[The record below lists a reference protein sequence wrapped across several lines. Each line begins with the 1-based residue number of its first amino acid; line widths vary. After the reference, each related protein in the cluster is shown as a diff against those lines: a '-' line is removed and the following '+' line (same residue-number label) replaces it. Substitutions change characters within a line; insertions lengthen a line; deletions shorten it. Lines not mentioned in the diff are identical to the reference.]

1 MELDELKLLLNQKI
15 DDSRGLKTPLDIA
28 ILLKKKTQSIIHKLK
43 KSLWI
48 EIIFSL
54 VIFLLFG
61 YIGLFSK
68 YTSLQIYFSVFTILC
83 VVFML
88 VLLYLLQKINKLS
101 NTNMPIKQN
110 LISIH
115 SIIKE
120 FTKRYLQFTLSLIP
134 ICLLFSGYLGYQ
146 DAKNG
151 VVIDELDTI
160 SNKLTSPTKLIVF
173 LVAYLLALSVG
184 VYYFTKWYLKKLYGK
199 YLIQLQDCINELD

>member
-15 DDSRGLKTPLDIA
+15 DDSRGLKTPSDIA
-28 ILLKKKTQSIIHKLK
+28 IVLKQKTQSIIHKLK

-88 VLLYLLQKINKLS
+88 VLFYLIQKINKLS

-120 FTKRYLQFTLSLIP
+120 FTKRYFQFTLSLIP

-151 VVIDELDTI
+151 VVINELDTI
-160 SNKLTSPTKLIVF
+160 SNKLTSPTKLLVF
-173 LVAYLLALSVG
+173 LVAYMLALSVG